1 MINVITSIIP
11 TFLISI
17 LRYVIPNLYVDNIRN
32 FRSIAVSTMINRI
45 EQQNNRIET
54 NNSLLRIFTISLSS
68 VKNKTQDL

>member
-1 MINVITSIIP
+1 MIYVITSIIP